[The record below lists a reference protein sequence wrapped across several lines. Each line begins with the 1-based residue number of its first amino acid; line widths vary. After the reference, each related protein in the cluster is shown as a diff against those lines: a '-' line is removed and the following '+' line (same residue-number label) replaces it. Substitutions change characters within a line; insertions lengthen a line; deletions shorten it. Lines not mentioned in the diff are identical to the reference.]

1 MAICKLHL
9 RSARFEY
16 IINNMRKRS
25 GFTLFETIIT
35 VALLSVLAGSFGG
48 FAVSIFS
55 TRSLLQGMHE
65 VDENSRF
72 AIGVI
77 SQTIR
82 NATAVNGGASIFDSD
97 PGVLSLSMANPA
109 DNPTVFRL
117 DQDNGILTMQQGASQ
132 PIAVT
137 SNEVHVSRLLFS
149 LLSVVG
155 EPEHIRMIIE
165 AQTSAQDDSYGSF
178 AHTFQAAVS
187 LRQ

>member
-132 PIAVT
+132 SIAIT
-137 SNEVHVSRLLFS
+137 SNEVQVSRLLFS
-149 LLSVVG
+149 LLSAAG

-178 AHTFQAAVS
+178 VHTFQAAVS